1 MTRTNVAI
9 IASLVLSIGAA
20 LASGAAIMMA
30 AGVVDTGRSES
41 TSFDA
46 QARAYLMDNPEVLME
61 SVQRLEEQRQAS
73 AANEL
78 TTMLRDRAEE
88 IFNDPS
94 APVLGNPAGDVTL
107 VEFFDYNCP
116 YCRKAAPILDQAE
129 AADSGLRLVFKE
141 FPILGP
147 GSNFAARAALASL
160 KQGKY
165 EAFHD
170 AMMAHSAAIDE
181 TSTLEIAGQVGLDV
195 ELLKKD
201 MQDPAIDEAIKRNLA
216 LAGDL
221 RINGTPSF
229 VVGDE
234 IIRGLTDLPTLQG
247 VIADTRAATDG

>member
-1 MTRTNVAI
+1 MTRTNLAI
-9 IASLVLSIGAA
+9 AASLVLSIGAA
-20 LASGAAIMMA
+20 VASAAAIMMVV
-30 AGVVDTGRSES
+30 GVVDAGNPES
-41 TSFDA
+41 TSFEA

-61 SVQRLEEQRQAS
+61 SVQQLEEQRQAS
-73 AANEL
+73 AADEL
-78 TTMLRDRAEE
+78 KTILRDRAEE

-94 APVLGNPAGDVTL
+94 APVLGNPSGDVTL

-116 YCRKAAPILDQAE
+116 YCRKAAPLLDEAE

-147 GSNFAARAALASL
+147 GSDFAARAALASQ

-170 AMMAHSAAIDE
+170 AMMAYKAAIDE
-181 TSTLEIAGQVGLDV
+181 GSTIEIARQVGLNV
-195 ELLKKD
+195 EQLQND
-201 MQDPAIDEAIKRNLA
+201 MKDPAIDEAIKRNLA
-216 LAGDL
+216 LASDL

-234 IIRGLTDLPTLQG
+234 IVRGLIDLPTLQQL
-247 VIADTRAATDG
+247 IADARTPTEG